1 MWCLVLIVC
10 LLLQSAEDIG
20 EDENPIKDI
29 TDKIIDLV
37 SKRDGN
43 NTLIAAVA
51 EVRVQRRPTKNKT
64 GELLLGPQL
73 LAAPLPRCSTR
84 CATPPPLILETFSKP
99 LFIRNNE
106 KALHPK
112 TPKKNLAKAG

>member
-1 MWCLVLIVC
+1 MWCLVLTLC

-51 EVRVQRRPTKNKT
+51 EVRVQRRPAKSKT
-64 GELLLGPQL
+64 GELLLGPSS
-73 LAAPLPRCSTR
+73 CSTPAQGR
-84 CATPPPLILETFSKP
+84 AFPPFGD
-99 LFIRNNE
+99 F
-106 KALHPK
+106 
-112 TPKKNLAKAG
+112 

>member
-1 MWCLVLIVC
+1 MWCSVLIVC

-37 SKRDGN
+37 SRRDGN

-64 GELLLGPQL
+64 GELLLGPRL
-73 LAAPLPRCSTR
+73 LYLALTGIPLPRGR
-84 CATPPPLILETFSKP
+84 GFPHFGDL
-99 LFIRNNE
+99 
-106 KALHPK
+106 
-112 TPKKNLAKAG
+112 

>member
-64 GELLLGPQL
+64 GELLLG
-73 LAAPLPRCSTR
+73 C
-84 CATPPPLILETFSKP
+84 TPYKVFNKVCNTSSSHFGD
-99 LFIRNNE
+99 F
-106 KALHPK
+106 
-112 TPKKNLAKAG
+112 

>member
-1 MWCLVLIVC
+1 MWCLVLTVC

-51 EVRVQRRPTKNKT
+51 EVRVQRRPAKSRT
-64 GELLLGPQL
+64 GELPLSPSS
-73 LAAPLPRCSTR
+73 LPRAR
-84 CATPPPLILETFSKP
+84 PVLPLDTPSNSLLV
-99 LFIRNNE
+99 RNNGE
-106 KALHPK
+106 ALH
-112 TPKKNLAKAG
+112 TRSFHC

>member
-10 LLLQSAEDIG
+10 LLLLQSAEDIG

-51 EVRVQRRPTKNKT
+51 EVRVQRRPAKSKT
-64 GELLLGPQL
+64 GEQL
-73 LAAPLPRCSTR
+73 LNLTLTAAPLPH
-84 CATPPPLILETFSKP
+84 FGD
-99 LFIRNNE
+99 F
-106 KALHPK
+106 
-112 TPKKNLAKAG
+112 

>member
-1 MWCLVLIVC
+1 MWCSVLIVC

-37 SKRDGN
+37 SRRDGN

-64 GELLLGPQL
+64 GELLLGPRL
-73 LAAPLPRCSTR
+73 LYLALAGTPLPRGR
-84 CATPPPLILETFSKP
+84 GFPHFGDL
-99 LFIRNNE
+99 
-106 KALHPK
+106 
-112 TPKKNLAKAG
+112 

>member
-1 MWCLVLIVC
+1 MHLMRCLVLIVC

-51 EVRVQRRPTKNKT
+51 EVRVQRRPAKSKT

-73 LAAPLPRCSTR
+73 LHLTLPAAPLPRGR
-84 CATPPPLILETFSKP
+84 VFPPFGDFQQVPLYPRSFYW
-99 LFIRNNE
+99 
-106 KALHPK
+106 
-112 TPKKNLAKAG
+112 

>member
-1 MWCLVLIVC
+1 MWCLMLIVC

-51 EVRVQRRPTKNKT
+51 EVRVQRRPAKNKT

-73 LAAPLPRCSTR
+73 LKLALTAAPLLRGRGLPH
-84 CATPPPLILETFSKP
+84 FGD
-99 LFIRNNE
+99 F
-106 KALHPK
+106 
-112 TPKKNLAKAG
+112 